1 MTAFNNTSDSMKEIR
16 SSSKNLDVYKYVLA
30 IKNMCDKKLFPDN
43 FDVWTVEEQYTWINE
58 NLATFFPTVPQTLLR
73 YIPSFYQQP
82 NFDRSPTEIPEWL
95 DMEKYS
101 RGQKLVRDYYLSVIF
116 AKILGIIYVYSFVD
130 DLKPI
135 IQNRQAD
142 TPYLGFERYLSTIL
156 RILDWYNG
164 QPWVKGTAACKN
176 MEYAH
181 RMHSLMRKKLCELD
195 DEQID
200 NASKVAKPWCPDR
213 ELLLKDF
220 ALACPFEKSGQRPH
234 IMLENLP
241 MHKPKG
247 LHSTSIAMTQCSF
260 ISTILLTPQKL
271 GIHNATDEDL
281 EAFCHMWR
289 YYGYSLGLDDEQN
302 FCHGSFEEVK
312 ERVQDYYRY
321 WVIPNLKEITPEWEH
336 MTRCLVEPL
345 NYYPFIYMP
354 YKVMMLLA
362 TDALNLDM
370 PNLYASL
377 SYAEWIA
384 HKGWK

>member
-1 MTAFNNTSDSMKEIR
+1 MWRCYGYFLGIADEYNFCRGSFEEIKQR
-16 SSSKNLDVYKYVLA
+16 TQD
-30 IKNMCDKKLFPDN
+30 
-43 FDVWTVEEQYTWINE
+43 
-58 NLATFFPTVPQTLLR
+58 
-73 YIPSFYQQP
+73 FYQCWIIP
-82 NFDRSPTEIPEWL
+82 NLRDITPEWEH
-95 DMEKYS
+95 MTRCIIESMNYYS
-101 RGQKLVRDYYLSVIF
+101 LMCMSCKTIILLTTDILNLSMSHLHGSLSYLEWIAYKSW
-116 AKILGIIYVYSFVD
+116 
-130 DLKPI
+130 
-135 IQNRQAD
+135 
-142 TPYLGFERYLSTIL
+142 TYLSTIL

-289 YYGYSLGLDDEQN
+289 YYGYSLGLDDE
-302 FCHGSFEEVK
+302 
-312 ERVQDYYRY
+312 
-321 WVIPNLKEITPEWEH
+321 
-336 MTRCLVEPL
+336 
-345 NYYPFIYMP
+345 
-354 YKVMMLLA
+354 
-362 TDALNLDM
+362 
-370 PNLYASL
+370 
-377 SYAEWIA
+377 
-384 HKGWK
+384 